1 MKKKEEKKWLALQL
15 ESFFIYFF
23 KKKGGRERVEHKTN
37 KEMKEE
43 HVPIPSIE
51 KNGKVSDNI

>member
-1 MKKKEEKKWLALQL
+1 MACSLARELFYL
-15 ESFFIYFF
+15 

-37 KEMKEE
+37 KEMKKE

>member
-1 MKKKEEKKWLALQL
+1 MKKKEEKKMACSLAREL
-15 ESFFIYFF
+15 FYFF

-37 KEMKEE
+37 KEMKKE